1 MLDTLQIDTTTVN
14 AFRADANYDYSRE
27 LMHQEYSVWDTITM
41 EINKILNSI
50 FGGHSLEYNN
60 KTLLTIITVVV
71 LIALFVFF
79 YMHRKAVFGN
89 EGRKKMMKYEVT
101 EDTIYGINFPE
112 AIAAAMKKAD
122 FSEAVRLTYLYTLKR
137 LSDAKKVEWE
147 PSKTPSQYAREL
159 HSKDFTQMSN
169 ILLRVRYGGFP
180 ANETLCSLMQQLGDA
195 VIAEKGGAA

>member
-27 LMHQEYSVWDTITM
+27 LMHRTYSLWDTITM
-41 EINKILNSI
+41 EINKFLNSI

-60 KTLLTIITVVV
+60 KTLWTIIAVVV

-101 EDTIYGINFPE
+101 EDTIYGIDFPE

-122 FSEAVRLTYLYTLKR
+122 FSEAVRLTYLYTLRR
-137 LSDAKKVEWE
+137 LSDAKKVNWE
-147 PSKTPSQYAREL
+147 PSKTPSQYSREL
-159 HSKDFTQMSN
+159 HSKDFSQMSN

-195 VIAEKGGAA
+195 VITEKGGAA